1 MAKIKMKN
9 FLAVLFLNMILFSN
23 LFYLFSQDNL
33 DIPVTPS
40 NDQQLD
46 NAVGYS
52 RTLNSFNKSANS
64 YAKLKAYINL
74 LDSKGMKTL
83 KKHPSYSRLGDIY
96 MYGAIYLEKEYKE
109 DKIIELYKKALEL
122 RAEPNS
128 NYSLAII
135 YKKRYDNAVKN
146 KDAIKEVEY
155 GKMVYQYLNK
165 YITLSGNKSAKYKKI
180 LNYFSSY
187 K

>member
-1 MAKIKMKN
+1 MIKIKTKN
-9 FLAVLFLNMILFSN
+9 FLAVLFLNIILFSN
-23 LFYLFSQDNL
+23 LSYLFSQDNL
-33 DIPVTPS
+33 DIPIPPS
-40 NDQQLD
+40 DDQQLD

-52 RTLNSFNKSANS
+52 RTLNSFKKNANS

-74 LDSKGMKTL
+74 LDSKGIKNL

-96 MYGAIYLEKEYKE
+96 MYGAMYLEKEYKE

-128 NYSLAII
+128 NYSLSVI

-146 KDAIKEVEY
+146 KNAVKEVEY
-155 GKMVYQYLNK
+155 GKMVYEYLNK
-165 YITLSGNKSAKYKKI
+165 YLILSGNKSKKYKEI